1 MKGRDSSLSTSDSV
15 DRSVQSTKPKNYLSV
30 KVVYRYVS
38 TLRMPID
45 DACQAT
51 IVKEKKFG
59 IVTVSFL
66 EKLNTTPSISLIKGI
81 ELRKVIGV
89 HRFRE
94 KDKIKFLKIK
104 KKYEQRY
111 PDLKITENAFMMI
124 EELRGNSKTQH

>member
-1 MKGRDSSLSTSDSV
+1 MSSHYSEGKEV
-15 DRSVQSTKPKNYLSV
+15 WNCDR
-30 KVVYRYVS
+30 
-38 TLRMPID
+38 IF
-45 DACQAT
+45 
-51 IVKEKKFG
+51 FG
-59 IVTVSFL
+59 KTQ
-66 EKLNTTPSISLIKGI
+66 TAPSISLIKGI

-94 KDKIKFLKIK
+94 KDKKKFLKIK